1 MHFRLRFVWFIS
13 FLLFTSGFL
22 FAEDFTADDIN
33 NALNRAKDYESKI
46 SLPEIHSP
54 EAEKAAAQAAG
65 RFRSSECQKR
75 IQAETERLKAGRFAK
90 VLQDYQQ
97 LKENMSKVKMGMPID
112 ERIYIFIS
120 SSMPAATLRNYAAAL
135 DKINDPNISMVLR
148 GFVNG
153 MKLFKPTLDFIH
165 NIITPARSCL
175 AVAGGKDAS
184 CDLSNKKCSA
194 YNAAI
199 NIDPMLFSKHQ
210 ITAVPAITYVQGVN
224 MVDATM
230 SEGKTDNLTGS
241 QESYTVYG
249 DVLLEYA
256 FEQIRK
262 ETKAEG
268 ITKVLRRLQ
277 GGYYDQNKSQK
288 TDRQNKTGAD

>member
-1 MHFRLRFVWFIS
+1 MHFRLGLIL
-13 FLLFTSGFL
+13 FLLLLFSPGLL
-22 FAEDFTADDIN
+22 FAEDFTADNIDD
-33 NALNRAKDYESKI
+33 ALNRAKDYESKI
-46 SLPEIHSP
+46 NLPEFHNP
-54 EAEKAAAQAAG
+54 EPEKAAAQAANS
-65 RFRSSECQKR
+65 FHSSGCQKR
-75 IQAETERLKAGRFAK
+75 IQTEVERLKAGQFAK

-97 LKENMSKVKMGMPID
+97 SGKNMTKAKAGLPVD

-135 DKINDPNISMVLR
+135 DKINDPNIAMVLR

-153 MKLFKPTLDFIH
+153 MKLFKPTLDFVH
-165 NIITPARSCL
+165 STIT
-175 AVAGGKDAS
+175 KDAS
-184 CDLSNKKCSA
+184 CDLSDPPASQARALRAGKKCNA

-199 NIDPMLFSKHQ
+199 NIDPMLFSKYQ
-210 ITAVPAITYVQGVN
+210 ITFVPAITYVQGVN
-224 MVDATM
+224 MLDATM

-249 DVLLEYA
+249 DVSLEYA

-268 ITKVLRRLQ
+268 ITKMLRRLQ
-277 GGYYDQNKSQK
+277 SGYYDQNKSQK
-288 TDRQNKTGAD
+288 TDRQNKTSTD

>member
-1 MHFRLRFVWFIS
+1 MHFRLGLI
-13 FLLFTSGFL
+13 LFTFLFLFSPGLL

-33 NALNRAKDYESKI
+33 NALNRAKYYESEI
-46 SLPEIHSP
+46 SLPEIHNP
-54 EAEKAAAQAAG
+54 DAEKAAAHTAG

-75 IQAETERLKAGRFAK
+75 IEAEKERLKAGRFAK
-90 VLQDYQQ
+90 VLQDYHP
-97 LKENMSKVKMGMPID
+97 KENMSKVKGGLPID

-120 SSMPAATLRNYAAAL
+120 SSMPTATLRNYAAAL
-135 DKINDPNISMVLR
+135 DKINDPNVSMVLR
-148 GFVNG
+148 GFVSG

-165 NIITPARSCL
+165 NIIT
-175 AVAGGKDAS
+175 KDAS

-199 NIDPMLFSKHQ
+199 NIDPMLFSKYQ
-210 ITAVPAITYVQGVN
+210 ITTVPAITYVQGVN
-224 MVDATM
+224 MLDATM

-249 DVLLEYA
+249 DVSLEYA
-256 FEQIRK
+256 LEQIRK

-268 ITKVLRRLQ
+268 VTKALRRLQ
-277 GGYYDQNKSQK
+277 GGYYDQNKSQE

>member
-1 MHFRLRFVWFIS
+1 MYFRLRLIWVTFF
-13 FLLFTSGFL
+13 FLFSSGPL
-22 FAEDFTADDIN
+22 FAEDFTATDID

-46 SLPEIHSP
+46 SLPEIHNP

-65 RFRSSECQKR
+65 KFRSSEFQKR
-75 IQAETERLKAGRFAK
+75 IQAETERLKAGQFAK

-97 LKENMSKVKMGMPID
+97 SEKNMTKAKGGLPVD

-153 MKLFKPTLDFIH
+153 MKLFKPTLDFVSST
-165 NIITPARSCL
+165 IT
-175 AVAGGKDAS
+175 KDAS
-184 CDLSNKKCSA
+184 CDLSDKKCNA

-199 NIDPMLFSKHQ
+199 NIDPMLFSKYQ
-210 ITAVPAITYVQGVN
+210 ITTVPAITYVQGVN
-224 MVDATM
+224 MLDATM

-249 DVLLEYA
+249 DVSLVYA
-256 FEQIRK
+256 LEQIRK

-268 ITKVLRRLQ
+268 ITKILRRLQ
-277 GGYYDQNKSQK
+277 GGYYDQNKS
-288 TDRQNKTGAD
+288 TGANHQNKASAD